1 MSDNNVADS
10 SSSSRNTDHE
20 GKTEGLPGEGEKEAV
35 GAAQDP
41 ILASSLFPLHIF
53 GGCITREIEEVGGN
67 SASSLEGRR
76 RRREGSQEFYYVQE
90 GKPKRR
96 ALNMDAA
103 PVAPLPEHAKA
114 LKAEGRTEFVASC
127 TIPTEMGMFNLRS
140 YHTTGK
146 RFHEPVVVYKGDLHG
161 EDGVVVRV
169 HDQCVTSEV
178 LGSLRC
184 DCKEQ
189 LDASLKYIHKHGG
202 AVIYLQQEGRGIGL
216 ANKVAA
222 YALQETGMDTVEAN
236 RHLGFEDDERTYECV
251 PAILQ
256 DLGIQSV
263 RLMTNNPYK
272 TEWLKALGVNI
283 VGCLPM
289 SASKHEHNR
298 SYLETKVGRMGHQI
312 DGI

>member
-1 MSDNNVADS
+1 MSDNSVGASNS
-10 SSSSRNTDHE
+10 CTRNTHQE
-20 GKTEGLPGEGEKEAV
+20 ERIEGLSGEDREEAV
-35 GAAQDP
+35 GAEHDSLP
-41 ILASSLFPLHIF
+41 SSLFPLYIF
-53 GGCITREIEEVGGN
+53 GGCITREVEEDGGD
-67 SASSLEGRR
+67 SASSLKGRR
-76 RRREGSQEFYYVQE
+76 RRKGSQEFYYVEE

-96 ALNMDAA
+96 ALLMDVA
-103 PVAPLPEHAKA
+103 PVAPLPEHAKE
-114 LKAEGRTEFVASC
+114 LKAKGLTKFVASC
-127 TIPTEMGMFNLRS
+127 TIPTEMGIFNLRS
-140 YHTTGK
+140 YQYTGK
-146 RFHEPVVVYKGDLHG
+146 RFHEPVVVYKGNLQG
-161 EDGVVVRV
+161 KDGVVVRV

-256 DLGIQSV
+256 DLGIQSI

-283 VGCLPM
+283 LGCLPM

>member
-1 MSDNNVADS
+1 MPDNSAEGSCS
-10 SSSSRNTDHE
+10 STRNTHHE
-20 GKTEGLPGEGEKEAV
+20 EKTEELSSADKEEVV
-35 GAAQDP
+35 GATQDLLP
-41 ILASSLFPLHIF
+41 LFPLHIF
-53 GGCITREIEEVGGN
+53 GGCITREIEEVGGD
-67 SASSLEGRR
+67 SESRLERR
-76 RRREGSQEFYYVQE
+76 VRKKGSKKFYYIEE

-96 ALNMDAA
+96 ALAMDAA

-114 LKAEGRTEFVASC
+114 LKAKGRTEFVASC
-127 TIPTEMGMFNLRS
+127 TIPTEMGMFDLRS
-140 YHTTGK
+140 YKHTGS
-146 RFHEPVVVYKGDLHG
+146 RFHEPVVVYKGNFKG
-161 EDGVVVRV
+161 KDGVVVRV

-202 AVIYLQQEGRGIGL
+202 AVIYLQQEGRGIGI
-216 ANKVAA
+216 AHKVAA
-222 YALQETGMDTVEAN
+222 YALQDTGMDTVDAN

-272 TEWLKALGVNI
+272 TEWLKALGVKI

-289 SASKHEHNR
+289 SASKHEHNCF
-298 SYLETKVGRMGHQI
+298 YLKTKVDRMGHQI
-312 DGI
+312 DDI

>member
-1 MSDNNVADS
+1 MSDNS
-10 SSSSRNTDHE
+10 SSARNTQHE
-20 GKTEGLPGEGEKEAV
+20 EKIEGLSGEGEKEAV
-35 GAAQDP
+35 GAVQDSLP
-41 ILASSLFPLHIF
+41 SSSLFPLYIF
-53 GGCITREIEEVGGN
+53 GGCITREIEEVGGD

-76 RRREGSQEFYYVQE
+76 RRKGSQEFYYVEE

-114 LKAEGRTEFVASC
+114 LKAKGRTEFVASC

-140 YHTTGK
+140 YQYTGK
-146 RFHEPVVVYKGDLHG
+146 RFHEPMVVYKGDFQG
-161 EDGVVVRV
+161 KDGVVVRV

-189 LDASLKYIHKHGG
+189 LDASLKYINKHGG

-236 RHLGFEDDERTYECV
+236 RHLGFQDDERTYECV

-272 TEWLKALGVNI
+272 TEWLKALGVKI

-289 SASKHEHNR
+289 STSKHEHNR

-312 DGI
+312 DGIL